1 MRRCILKTK
10 TSNVTSIDE
19 RNPMLVYLSSL
30 APTGRRT
37 MAGKLRRAIPLLEGV
52 AWPDL
57 RFQHVVTLRSK
68 LSNEGLAPAT
78 VNATLCAV
86 RGVARCAWH
95 LGQMNAEDFQRLKAV
110 RSVAGSRLLAGRA
123 LSRSEVA
130 ALLDACAVD
139 ESAAGARDAALIA
152 LLFGGGLR
160 RAEVAALDLDD
171 YDAESNAIRVRGKG
185 DKERRA
191 FLSESA
197 AAALNDWVE
206 VRGSKKGAVVVPI
219 RKGGKIEHRRMTDQA
234 IYAALLRRAAAA
246 RVRHFTPHD
255 LRRTFAGDLLDA
267 GADLPAVQRLL
278 GHASVQT
285 TAKYDRRDEQ
295 AAKRAASLLDLPYKG
310 KKYTY

>member
-1 MRRCILKTK
+1 
-10 TSNVTSIDE
+10 
-19 RNPMLVYLSSL
+19 MLVYLSSL

-37 MAGKLRRAIPLLEGV
+37 MAGKLRHAVSLLEGV
-52 AWPDL
+52 AWPDF

-78 VNATLCAV
+78 VNARLCAV

-95 LGQMNAEDFQRLKAV
+95 LHLGQMSAEDFQRLKAV

-130 ALLDACAVD
+130 ALLDACAGD

-197 AAALNDWVE
+197 AAALNDWIE
-206 VRGSKKGAVVVPI
+206 VRGSKKGALVMPI
-219 RKGGKIEHRRMTDQA
+219 RKGGKIEQRRMTDLA

-295 AAKRAASLLDLPYKG
+295 AAKRAASLLDLPYSGRKR
-310 KKYTY
+310 KR